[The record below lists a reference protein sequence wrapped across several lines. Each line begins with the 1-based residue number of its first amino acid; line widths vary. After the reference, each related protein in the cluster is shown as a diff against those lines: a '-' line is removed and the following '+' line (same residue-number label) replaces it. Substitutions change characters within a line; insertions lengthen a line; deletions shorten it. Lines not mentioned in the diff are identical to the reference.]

1 LWEFNLLAFTPS
13 FVLVSRSS
21 KNLHISP
28 SNLFEIS
35 IGLILGDLHISNY
48 KSVSARF
55 QVEQGLIH
63 EDYLLHLYDLFKD
76 YCKSPPVKRSRV
88 DSKTKAIH
96 SSIRFST
103 RSTSDFFQL
112 YEIFY
117 VNGRKRIP
125 DNIQNYITEVSLAYF
140 IR

>member
-63 EDYLLHLYDLFKD
+63 EDYLLHYMIYLKIIVNLL
-76 YCKSPPVKRSRV
+76 
-88 DSKTKAIH
+88 
-96 SSIRFST
+96 
-103 RSTSDFFQL
+103 QL
-112 YEIFY
+112 NDQE
-117 VNGRKRIP
+117 
-125 DNIQNYITEVSLAYF
+125 
-140 IR
+140 